1 MRIGSAV
8 TGWSVRS
15 AKPGGPRR
23 AVPAGSVHPSQRTS
37 PVGLPVNSRTGELEA
52 GTEVPFSGGYQAK
65 PPGASAQQAGTHRA
79 RSDGVPFSVG
89 FFPLP
94 FRACGVRRR
103 RSLRA
108 PLRGWRMKQPP
119 GQKPRASTPFFRSR
133 FRAPPISRQ

>member
-65 PPGASAQQAGTHRA
+65 PPGASTQQAEATARGATACRFPWDFFRFRSAPAECGGAA
-79 RSDGVPFSVG
+79 RSAHPSGDGG
-89 FFPLP
+89 
-94 FRACGVRRR
+94 
-103 RSLRA
+103 
-108 PLRGWRMKQPP
+108 
-119 GQKPRASTPFFRSR
+119 
-133 FRAPPISRQ
+133 